1 MYSFET
7 VTGASTTLKEPSFVN
22 NKKLIKIIKRNK
34 KNKIRSIKADS
45 DTFIIKI
52 SI

>member
-7 VTGASTTLKEPSFVN
+7 VTGASTTLKEPSF